1 MRLKKIFFPAIFL
14 LFPVLLDA
22 EPAINNFTISAEV
35 EKSASVDL
43 PKGFVRDYIKDLTIY
58 PRFFPDILSVTK
70 NNDTESVWVYMVD
83 APLAPTLYFTFTL
96 EEKQS
101 TPDLMILESKDPE
114 PDYLYCKASF
124 DSLGERS
131 TKVTLYFKLRMT
143 REKASDIHF
152 MAGIL
157 GEDFISSRMKDKLD
171 GDMETF
177 IENAVKDMNKKYS
190 KSH

>member
-1 MRLKKIFFPAIFL
+1 MKKFLFLAIFL
-14 LFPVLLDA
+14 SFSGFLKA
-22 EPAINNFTISAEV
+22 EPGSAAFTIHAEV

-43 PKGFVRDYIKDLTIY
+43 PRSFVRDYINDLSVY
-58 PRFFPDILSVTK
+58 PRYFPDILSVTK
-70 NNDTESVWVYMVD
+70 NSETESVWVYMVD

-101 TPDLMILESKDPE
+101 TPDLMVLESKNPE
-114 PDYLYCKASF
+114 PDYLYCKAKF
-124 DSLGERS
+124 DSLGESS
-131 TKVTLYFKLRMT
+131 TNVTLTFKIKMT

-177 IENAVKDMNKKYS
+177 VENAVKDMHRKFGKQR
-190 KSH
+190 